1 MTAPSQPF
9 EISKKTIVC
18 YACGWVN
25 EFRRPGSKSRRRQH
39 TALPKGFNEPFFQRD
54 GVWIVSPHLIRPVAE
69 ALRTLLL
76 ETHRVALTNTG
87 REEKMELLYTYLTS
101 ENFSRKI
108 RTVVDSFV
116 AMKPQLDTEKRAI
129 QKQWAAREMHI
140 NRVTE
145 TMSSFVGE
153 LQVIA
158 QNALPLLNNIE
169 HLELPHQES

>member
-1 MTAPSQPF
+1 
-9 EISKKTIVC
+9 
-18 YACGWVN
+18 
-25 EFRRPGSKSRRRQH
+25 
-39 TALPKGFNEPFFQRD
+39 
-54 GVWIVSPHLIRPVAE
+54 
-69 ALRTLLL
+69 
-76 ETHRVALTNTG
+76 
-87 REEKMELLYTYLTS
+87 MELLYTYLTS